1 MRQGRRAGTC
11 RVLTPRLQ
19 LQRLTILSA
28 RRDLT
33 QADRRAKKS
42 LREGRDGA
50 SQACGG
56 RELARRYDLV
66 REELAEKSTSTRRS
80 VPVGARQ
87 LFAVIDAEEAR
98 GLRRRQCISP
108 APSPVTASI
117 FNSERRK
124 TALVR
129 NPTSVGER
137 GGEDLSPSRHPA
149 NVQGR
154 W

>member
-1 MRQGRRAGTC
+1 
-11 RVLTPRLQ
+11 
-19 LQRLTILSA
+19 
-28 RRDLT
+28 
-33 QADRRAKKS
+33 
-42 LREGRDGA
+42 
-50 SQACGG
+50 
-56 RELARRYDLV
+56 LARA
-66 REELAEKSTSTRRS
+66 REK
-80 VPVGARQ
+80 
-87 LFAVIDAEEAR
+87 LFAVIDAEETGA
-98 GLRRRQCISP
+98 LRRQRRISP